1 MIIPN
6 YKFFFTTQQKKRILN
21 NFFSGF
27 STEGLQIITQ
37 IFFAPLML
45 IFWGI
50 EKFGIWI
57 FLVSIPS
64 AFLIFNVNTLDASIQ
79 EITMFKSN
87 KKYNKANEIFQNS
100 IILVL
105 INIILFSTTIFLFYI
120 FFPKELSIL
129 NNVSNLDLI
138 IIFTLLILSIYINLV
153 EGILLSGIYSE
164 GKLYIGYNISALAD
178 FFTKIFIALSGF
190 FFDSLLYPAIIFFLF
205 AVIKFLINF
214 YYFKINVKNLHF
226 SLKLIS
232 KKIIK
237 KLLKLSIGHNSD
249 IISAI
254 IKNSGVI
261 IILGIFYDSYIVGY
275 VATIKTLFYFMPIRF
290 FGKLSHIFLYEYAN
304 LFIKKKFNLIRQSFI
319 NVTKII
325 LGLLIFFLIISFF
338 LGPFIY
344 NLWINNKYQI
354 DIFLLIIIIF
364 DVFFYTLRDSII
376 TVLRSIN
383 KYMLLGVSE
392 LMITSTS
399 VLFFYLALYFGYSFQ
414 YGFLVILIGSLISLM
429 YGSTILFNFF
439 KKLK

>member
-1 MIIPN
+1 
-6 YKFFFTTQQKKRILN
+6 
-21 NFFSGF
+21 
-27 STEGLQIITQ
+27 
-37 IFFAPLML
+37 
-45 IFWGI
+45 
-50 EKFGIWI
+50 
-57 FLVSIPS
+57 
-64 AFLIFNVNTLDASIQ
+64 
-79 EITMFKSN
+79 
-87 KKYNKANEIFQNS
+87 
-100 IILVL
+100 
-105 INIILFSTTIFLFYI
+105 
-120 FFPKELSIL
+120 
-129 NNVSNLDLI
+129 
-138 IIFTLLILSIYINLV
+138 
-153 EGILLSGIYSE
+153 
-164 GKLYIGYNISALAD
+164 
-178 FFTKIFIALSGF
+178 
-190 FFDSLLYPAIIFFLF
+190 
-205 AVIKFLINF
+205 
-214 YYFKINVKNLHF
+214 
-226 SLKLIS
+226 
-232 KKIIK
+232 
-237 KLLKLSIGHNSD
+237 
-249 IISAI
+249 
-254 IKNSGVI
+254 
-261 IILGIFYDSYIVGY
+261 
-275 VATIKTLFYFMPIRF
+275 MPIRF